1 MRQSSTLLKSK
12 YQGSFYIKKYKNS
25 IIHFIMSLKYILFTF
40 LKIYIIVSSMQSRDH
55 NDKQRNN
62 VAKSI
67 RQSSSRICAI
77 ICIVCSVASIVI
89 LVSLIILSD
98 SKTSITSFSL
108 YGSFLILFYIIT
120 SIYHFFPFGF
130 TAKKVFFRLTHA
142 FFITN
147 IIGVYIPLCLIALKG
162 AWGWTFLGIII
173 GLGALGI
180 ILRAVFTYRWRG
192 ATETVYYFTINWLW
206 LIAIPR
212 FIEVLGEKA
221 MVLYLI
227 GFLILNISMVFYR
240 LSIYEVNKRY
250 ILFMPLFYFFL
261 IVSNV
266 CHAIF
271 MFIYLA

>member
-1 MRQSSTLLKSK
+1 MSQNYTLFKRNTES
-12 YQGSFYIKKYKNS
+12 SFYIKKYKNS
-25 IIHFIMSLKYILFTF
+25 IIHFILSLNYILFTF
-40 LKIYIIVSSMQSRDH
+40 LKIYNIVSSMQNIDY
-55 NDKQRNN
+55 NDKQKNST
-62 VAKSI
+62 AKSI

-89 LVSLIILSD
+89 LVSLIILSN

-108 YGSFLILFYIIT
+108 YGSFLILFYII
-120 SIYHFFPFGF
+120 SAIYHFFPFGF
-130 TAKKVFFRLTHA
+130 KAKKVFFRLTHA
-142 FFITN
+142 FFLTN
-147 IIGVYIPLCLIALKG
+147 IIGTYIPLCLIALKG

-180 ILRAVFTYRWRG
+180 TLRAIFTYRWRG
-192 ATETVYYFTINWLW
+192 ATETVYYFIINWLW
-206 LIAIPR
+206 IIAIPR
-212 FIEVLGEKA
+212 FVEVLGEKA

-227 GFLILNISMVFYR
+227 GFLILNISMIFYR
-240 LSIYEVNKRY
+240 LSLYEVNKRY